1 MTPKQIELVQ
11 QSWEHI
17 VKNIPQAGEI
27 FYGRLFDVN
36 PQLRAMF
43 SPDTKTQAQ
52 KLVHIITFAVKKL
65 NTIEDVVSD
74 VQSLGRRHGNYGVQ
88 PAHYA
93 MVADSLLWTLE
104 KGLGHLWTDE
114 MKQSWTTLYATL
126 AGIMMDASAAPVA
139 KISVI

>member
-11 QSWEHI
+11 NSWDH
-17 VKNIPQAGEI
+17 VVNNVPHAGEI
-27 FYGRLFDVN
+27 FYGRLFEMN

-65 NTIEDVVSD
+65 HTIEEIVSD

-93 MVADSLLWTLE
+93 MVAESLLWTLE
-104 KGLGHLWTDE
+104 KGLGHLWSDE
-114 MKQSWTTLYATL
+114 MKQAWTTLYATL
-126 AGIMMDASAAPVA
+126 AGIMMDAAAEPVA
-139 KISVI
+139 KIA